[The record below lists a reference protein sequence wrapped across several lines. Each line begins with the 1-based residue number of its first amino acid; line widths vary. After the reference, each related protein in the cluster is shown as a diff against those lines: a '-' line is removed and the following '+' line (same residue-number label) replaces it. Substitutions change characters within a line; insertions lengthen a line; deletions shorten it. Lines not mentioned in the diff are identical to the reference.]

1 MKILLV
7 SPRGFCAGVNRA
19 ISALHEAV
27 ERWGTPFYVFHEI
40 VHNTWVVEDFRQRG
54 VLFVDSVED
63 VPDGADLM
71 FSAHGV
77 SPKIRKRCEEK
88 GIRVVDATCPLVT
101 RIHKQAVQLAD
112 AGFQILLIGHAGHD
126 EIVGIVEEAP
136 DSTIVLGAV
145 QEAET
150 VSVVEGRPVAYLTQ
164 TTLAGDKARKI
175 IEVLTRR
182 FPDIVPP
189 KTSCICFATQN
200 RQKAVSETAG
210 EADLVLIVGSRNS
223 SNSQRLRELAERQ
236 SVPAFLVDGPED
248 LREEWFSKEQTV
260 LISAGASAPESVVES
275 VISWIRERFEA
286 EVEVREVCRE
296 TLQFQLPEI

>member
-40 VHNTWVVEDFRQRG
+40 VHNTWVVEEFRRLG

-63 VPDGADLM
+63 VPNGANLM

-88 GIRVVDATCPLVT
+88 GICVVDATCPLVT
-101 RIHKQAVQLAD
+101 RIHRQAVQLAE

-136 DSTIVLGAV
+136 EATIVLGSAE
-145 QEAET
+145 EAER
-150 VSVVEGRPVAYLTQ
+150 VSLLDGKPAAYLTQ
-164 TTLAGDKARKI
+164 TTLAGDKAQKI
-175 IEVLTRR
+175 IDVLTRR
-182 FPDIVPP
+182 FPDILPP
-189 KTSCICFATQN
+189 KTNCICFATQN

-223 SNSQRLRELAERQ
+223 SNSQRLRELAERKN
-236 SVPAFLVDGPED
+236 VPAYLVDGPDD
-248 LREEWFSKEQTV
+248 LQKEWFSPEQTV
-260 LISAGASAPESVVES
+260 LVSAGASAPESVVED
-275 VISWIRERFEA
+275 VVSWIRTHFDA
-286 EVEVREVCRE
+286 DVELREICRE

>member
-40 VHNTWVVEDFRQRG
+40 VHNTWVVEEFRRLG

-63 VPDGADLM
+63 VPNGANLM

-77 SPKIRKRCEEK
+77 SPEIRKRCEEK

-101 RIHKQAVQLAD
+101 RIHRQAVQLAE

-136 DSTIVLGAV
+136 EATIVLGSAE
-145 QEAET
+145 EAER
-150 VSVVEGRPVAYLTQ
+150 VSLLDGKPAAYLTQ
-164 TTLAGDKARKI
+164 TTLAGDKAQKI
-175 IEVLTRR
+175 IDVLTRR
-182 FPDIVPP
+182 FPGILPP
-189 KTSCICFATQN
+189 KTNCICFATQN

-223 SNSQRLRELAERQ
+223 SNSQRLRELAERKN
-236 SVPAFLVDGPED
+236 VPAYLVDGPDD
-248 LREEWFSKEQTV
+248 LQKEWFLQEQTV
-260 LISAGASAPESVVES
+260 LVSAGASAPESVVED
-275 VISWIRERFEA
+275 VVSWIRTHFDA
-286 EVEVREVCRE
+286 DVELREICRE